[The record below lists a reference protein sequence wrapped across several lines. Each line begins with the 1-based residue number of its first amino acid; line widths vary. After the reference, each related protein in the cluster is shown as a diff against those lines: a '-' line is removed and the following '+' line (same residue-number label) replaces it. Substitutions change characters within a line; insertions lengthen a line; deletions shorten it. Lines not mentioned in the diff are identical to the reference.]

1 VQLTE
6 RIDVITTSELA
17 SKIEAETPKAILQ
30 CPQLGIDTHRYVVE
44 GDIGLTD
51 NRVIPYAARRIEIA
65 KALETDENAERQG
78 LLAIERDGKIL
89 RWRRGKRLSYCVWR
103 PTFESDEEHAAVVE
117 GMAAAT
123 SDWSGICGVEFQYVP
138 IKDHDPNL
146 TFGDVDFPVLRQLD
160 GGNTIAMAFFPDDP
174 IKERLVWVFDG
185 YFNTSPGSFDPI
197 GVMRHE
203 LGHVLGFRHEHIRP
217 EAPDLF
223 NPESAEHTIEISQ
236 YDPKSVMHYVAP
248 GVGDPQL
255 RFTDLDKTGARF
267 IYGGIDSEFSFA
279 D

>member
-1 VQLTE
+1 M
-6 RIDVITTSELA
+6 ITTDELA
-17 SKIEAETPKAILQ
+17 SKIETESPIVVLQ
-30 CPQLGIDTHRYVVE
+30 CPQLGINTERFVVE
-44 GDIGLTD
+44 GDIGLTR

-65 KALETDENAERQG
+65 KALREDPDAERQG
-78 LLAIERDGKIL
+78 LLGIERDGKIL
-89 RWRRGKRLSYCVWR
+89 RWRRAKQLSYCVWR
-103 PTFESDEEHAAVVE
+103 PSFGSDEEHSAVVE

-123 SDWSGICGVEFQYVP
+123 SDWQGICGVEFLHVKS
-138 IKDHDPNL
+138 KDNDASL
-146 TFGDVDFPVLRQLD
+146 AFGDVTFPVLRQAD

-174 IKERLVWVFDG
+174 VTERLVWVFDG
-185 YFNTSPGSFDPI
+185 YFNTTPGSFDPV

-223 NPESAEHTIEISQ
+223 NPESTEHTVEIST
-236 YDPKSVMHYVAP
+236 YDPKSVMHYVAQ

-255 RFTDLDKTGARF
+255 RFTSLDKAGARSV
-267 IYGGIDSEFSFA
+267 YGGTNSEFSFA

>member
-1 VQLTE
+1 M
-6 RIDVITTSELA
+6 ITTSELA
-17 SKIEAETPKAILQ
+17 SKIETESPRVVLQ
-30 CPQLGIDTHRYVVE
+30 CPQLGINTERFVVE
-44 GDIGLTD
+44 GDIGLAH

-65 KALETDENAERQG
+65 KALQEDPDAERQG
-78 LLAIERDGKIL
+78 LLGIERDGKML
-89 RWRRGKRLSYCVWR
+89 RWRRGKQLTYCVWR
-103 PTFESDEEHAAVVE
+103 PSFGSDEEHAAVVE

-123 SDWSGICGVEFQYVP
+123 SDWTGICGVEFQHVSS
-138 IKDHDPNL
+138 KDDDANL
-146 TFGDVDFPVLRQLD
+146 AFGDVVFPVLRQNS

-174 IKERLVWVFDG
+174 VKERLVWVFDG
-185 YFNTSPGSFDPI
+185 YFNTAPGSFDPI

-223 NPESAEHTIEISQ
+223 NPESTEHTVEITQ
-236 YDPKSVMHYVAP
+236 YDPTSVMHYVAQ

-255 RFTDLDKTGARF
+255 RFTGLDKEGARSV
-267 IYGGIDSEFSFA
+267 YGGTNSEFSFA